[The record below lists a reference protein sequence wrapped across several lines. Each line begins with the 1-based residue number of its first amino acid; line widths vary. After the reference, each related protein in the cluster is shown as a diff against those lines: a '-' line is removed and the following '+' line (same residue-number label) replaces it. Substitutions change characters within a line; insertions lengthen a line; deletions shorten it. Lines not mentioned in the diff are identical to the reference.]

1 MYDYEL
7 QQCTIEPPPP
17 NTPIMYQGT
26 LEPVRHDKREPIDFV
41 LFNLP
46 IVLVFLFCL
55 VARLLKKPSRQID
68 HFTIQTDTRLN
79 QLRLRIET
87 LEKQSRQDPLNLNA
101 KIDRLENILRSLETP
116 APFLPKNPDQD

>member
-7 QQCTIEPPPP
+7 QQCTIEPPPLD
-17 NTPIMYQGT
+17 TPIMYQGT
-26 LEPVRHDKREPIDFV
+26 FEPVKHDRREPIDFV

-46 IVLVFLFCL
+46 IVLIFLFCL

-68 HFTIQTDTRLN
+68 HFTIQTDTRIN

-87 LEKQSRQDPLNLNA
+87 LERQSRQDPLNLNA
-101 KIDRLENILRSLETP
+101 KISRLEDILRSLETP
-116 APFLPKNPDQD
+116 PPFLPKNPDQD

>member
-7 QQCTIEPPPP
+7 QQCTIEPPPLD
-17 NTPIMYQGT
+17 TPIMYQGT